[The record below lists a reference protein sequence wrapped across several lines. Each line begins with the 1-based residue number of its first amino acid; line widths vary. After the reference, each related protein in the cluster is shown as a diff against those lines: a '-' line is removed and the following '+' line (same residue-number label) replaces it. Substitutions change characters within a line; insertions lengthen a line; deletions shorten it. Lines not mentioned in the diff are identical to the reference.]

1 MTETWKPVPGFEGR
15 YEVSD
20 AGRVASVPFMQ
31 RHVLRNGKEAFRL
44 TKRRVLA
51 QQSINSGYLI
61 VHLHL
66 NNVRKA
72 CTVHRLVARAFLGEP
87 PNGTEDVNHE
97 DTNKQNNRLTNLEWL
112 ARTPNHIHAV
122 YHGLNTAA
130 VPCTDPV
137 TGEAFPS
144 LKEAS
149 RRTGL
154 GEKYV
159 RNNFERNE
167 TYGQSPL

>member
-20 AGRVASVPFMQ
+20 LGRVASIPFMQ
-31 RHVLRNGKEAFRL
+31 RYVLRNGVVAFRL
-44 TKRRVLA
+44 TKHRVLA
-51 QQSINSGYLI
+51 QQPINSGYLI

-66 NNVRKA
+66 DSQRTA
-72 CTVHRLVARAFLGEP
+72 CTVHRLVALAFLGEP
-87 PNGTEDVNHE
+87 GAGETDVNHK
-97 DTNKQNNRLTNLEWL
+97 DTNKQNNALANLEWL

-130 VPCTDPV
+130 VPCSDPL
-137 TGEAFPS
+137 TGTEYPS
-144 LKEAS
+144 LMEAS
-149 RRTGL
+149 RRTGR

-159 RNNFERNE
+159 RNNFQRNE
-167 TYGQSPL
+167 TYGENTI